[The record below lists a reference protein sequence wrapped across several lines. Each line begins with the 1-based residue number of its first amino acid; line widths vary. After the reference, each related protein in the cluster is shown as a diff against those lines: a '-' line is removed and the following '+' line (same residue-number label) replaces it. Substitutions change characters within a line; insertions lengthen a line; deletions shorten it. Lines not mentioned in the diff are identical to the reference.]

1 MLMRVVIAAV
11 LIFGL
16 MVAVKNGRLLRAAGL
31 SGSCRL
37 VQTASDCT
45 EVAACKSGRLAGR
58 PDLSGKS
65 CTRLGIRAKL
75 EYWHCPAGVESRL
88 GS

>member
-16 MVAVKNGRLLRAAGL
+16 MVAIKNGRLLRAAGL

-37 VQTASDCT
+37 VQTASDGT
-45 EVAACKSGRLAGR
+45 EVAACEGGRLSGL

-65 CTRLGIRAKL
+65 CTRLGMRGKL
-75 EYWHCPAGVESRL
+75 EYWHCPAGVESRV
-88 GS
+88 GG